1 MSYGT
6 EGLGLVANRGAK
18 SYFNTQNG
26 VNAITSLALAGDAMG
41 GPYGG
46 PLKLLN
52 STAAMLQTLG
62 GTPGGSAV
70 ANFFAGMLGLK
81 GKAAGGE
88 VGGATPY
95 MVGEKGPEL
104 FIPKTDGVIIPNH
117 LGPTRHEGGGVSAKG
132 HSHSWGKNAKNAT
145 EIKSI
150 LAGAGFTGQ
159 ALEDAVKIAQGE
171 SGYNPFAANFNKGT
185 GDESYGL
192 MQINM
197 LGDLGPGRRKWFGI
211 NSNEELY
218 DVNKNAKAAYSIFKA
233 KGYRF
238 DKDWVT
244 QSKKYGL
251 VNRVYDNAGG
261 ASGGS
266 SGSDA
271 TTSETVG
278 ANVALTAEDN
288 KLIKSSFISVYG
300 DKKGAELFKAFETF
314 NKTGKLP
321 TDTTVAS
328 LLGMNSGDAAAMAAG
343 LGGGGSTVNYGGVTF
358 NITTPADNKSFI
370 DSVKQALKDLNF
382 LKIGKD

>member
-1 MSYGT
+1 
-6 EGLGLVANRGAK
+6 
-18 SYFNTQNG
+18 
-26 VNAITSLALAGDAMG
+26 
-41 GPYGG
+41 
-46 PLKLLN
+46 
-52 STAAMLQTLG
+52 
-62 GTPGGSAV
+62 
-70 ANFFAGMLGLK
+70 
-81 GKAAGGE
+81 
-88 VGGATPY
+88 

-132 HSHSWGKNAKNAT
+132 HSHGWGKNAKNPT

-171 SGYNPFAANFNKGT
+171 SGYNPFAFNGNAST
-185 GDESYGL
+185 GDKSYGL

-197 LGDLGPGRRKWFGI
+197 LGALGPGRRKWFGI
-211 NSNEELY
+211 KSDEELY
-218 DVNKNAKAAYSIFKA
+218 DPDKNAKAAYAIFKA

-244 QSKKYGL
+244 QSKKHGL
-251 VNRVYDNAGG
+251 VNRVYDNKGG

-266 SGSDA
+266 SGSSGTDGETASPSLSTDENDA
-271 TTSETVG
+271 
-278 ANVALTAEDN
+278 
-288 KLIKSSFISVYG
+288 IKSSFISVYG
-300 DKKGAELFKAFETF
+300 DKKGASLFKMFQEF

-321 TDTTVAS
+321 EGNTVGS
-328 LLGMNSGDAAAMAAG
+328 MLGLGGSDAAGMLQG
-343 LGGGGSTVNYGGVTF
+343 MGGGSTVNYGGVTF
-358 NITTPADNKSFI
+358 NITTPADNKSFV